1 MKTRRNLLLVVSI
14 IFAGLIGGA
23 LSNVL
28 FMTGTSVAQVGKQ
41 PEKLV
46 SAQEFRLVEAS
57 GKTRAT
63 LIAGAH
69 GSVSLDFYDV
79 ENKSRVAI
87 SLSSK
92 GSPSIKLSGGAAME
106 LRDKNDKVRSKI
118 LMLSD
123 GSPSVRLYDDKGN
136 VRAILGGIN
145 LETPGTARIGSLEKR
160 DESSFV
166 LVDKEGKILWST
178 P

>member
-1 MKTRRNLLLVVSI
+1 MRKDLLPIVSI
-14 IFAGLIGGA
+14 ILAGLIGGA
-23 LSNVL
+23 LSNAL
-28 FMTGTSVAQVGKQ
+28 FMTRASVAQVGKQ
-41 PEKLV
+41 YDRFMA
-46 SAQEFRLVEAS
+46 AQEFRLVDVS
-57 GKTRAT
+57 GKTRAALT
-63 LIAGAH
+63 AGAH
-69 GSVSLDFYDV
+69 GSVSLDLYDV
-79 ENKSRVAI
+79 ENKSRASI

-92 GSPSIKLSGGAAME
+92 GTPSLKLSGGAAME

-123 GSPSVRLYDDKGN
+123 GSPSVRLYDEKGN

-145 LETPGTARIGSLEKR
+145 LETSGTARIESLEKR

-166 LVDKEGKILWST
+166 LIDKEGKVMWST